1 MCGEECGGRGDVT
14 GVASEEEVVGLS
26 GGGDGVV
33 GFWVLERVSEES
45 GRAGERQKVG
55 TRPRGRVEAG
65 ENVDNPCL
73 VVDADEDEDDDA
85 FAEGTVPLCVVPER
99 SGERQ
104 YVGMSEGDT
113 ALHGSSSYR
122 SPSISW
128 FVRSI
133 TVRDPIGR
141 DADAILT
148 PMLVSVPMVASS
160 LSLCP

>member
-1 MCGEECGGRGDVT
+1 MEECGGSGDVT

-33 GFWVLERVSEES
+33 GSWVLERDSEES
-45 GRAGERQKVG
+45 GRAGERQNVG

-65 ENVDNPCL
+65 ENVENPCL
-73 VVDADEDEDDDA
+73 TAVEDEDDDDA
-85 FAEGTVPLCVVPER
+85 FADGTVLLCVVPER

-133 TVRDPIGR
+133 TVRDPSGR
-141 DADAILT
+141 DAGAVVT
-148 PMLVSVPMVASS
+148 PMSVSVSAHIVA
-160 LSLCP
+160 